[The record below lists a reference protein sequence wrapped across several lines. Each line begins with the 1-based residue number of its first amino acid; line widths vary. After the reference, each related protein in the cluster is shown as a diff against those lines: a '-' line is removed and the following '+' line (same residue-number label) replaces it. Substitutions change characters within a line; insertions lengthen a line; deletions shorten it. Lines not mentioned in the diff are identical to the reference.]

1 MRGLSAA
8 ARSVV
13 KRPNVHV
20 PAVCAQARS
29 LRSTCCARK
38 GYARASQGARHL
50 CFPIRVFQGSRCHA
64 RVACSMRPGAH
75 SQTTATDVPLP
86 RHAHAHARAH
96 ARAVFL
102 SACCVSVSLILS
114 FCLSVCPLPRP
125 SPLLSVS
132 EFQVV
137 ELTRVF
143 RQVDGPFVEQLTK
156 IRNGQVDTDVL
167 RFFAPRQVAQTSSR
181 VFPCA

>member
-1 MRGLSAA
+1 MSSNDQTSMFRPCVRKRDRFGQPAAPEKDMPAPLKELVTYAFRSACFKEAGAMPASRALSARA
-8 ARSVV
+8 LFR
-13 KRPNVHV
+13 RP
-20 PAVCAQARS
+20 PPP
-29 LRSTCCARK
+29 TCL
-38 GYARASQGARHL
+38 YLHMHSH
-50 CFPIRVFQGSRCHA
+50 SRT
-64 RVACSMRPGAH
+64 R
-75 SQTTATDVPLP
+75 
-86 RHAHAHARAH
+86 AHAHTRTRAH
-96 ARAVFL
+96 THSLALCLLCVRL
-102 SACCVSVSLILS
+102 SHALV
-114 FCLSVCPLPRP
+114 LSVCLS
-125 SPLLSVS
+125 SPPPTPPALSLS

>member
-1 MRGLSAA
+1 MLSDPRVSRKPVPCPRRVLYPPV
-8 ARSVV
+8 RSFADH
-13 KRPNVHV
+13 RHRR
-20 PAVCAQARS
+20 AF
-29 LRSTCCARK
+29 TCTCTRT
-38 GYARASQGARHL
+38 RAL
-50 CFPIRVFQGSRCHA
+50 
-64 RVACSMRPGAH
+64 AH
-75 SQTTATDVPLP
+75 TRT
-86 RHAHAHARAH
+86 RAH
-96 ARAVFL
+96 THSLALCLLCVCL
-102 SACCVSVSLILS
+102 SHALV
-114 FCLSVCPLPRP
+114 LSVCLS
-125 SPLLSVS
+125 SPPPTPPALSLS

>member
-1 MRGLSAA
+1 MLSDPRVSRKPVPCPRRVLYPPV
-8 ARSVV
+8 RSFADH
-13 KRPNVHV
+13 RHRR
-20 PAVCAQARS
+20 AF
-29 LRSTCCARK
+29 TCTCTRT
-38 GYARASQGARHL
+38 RAL
-50 CFPIRVFQGSRCHA
+50 
-64 RVACSMRPGAH
+64 AH
-75 SQTTATDVPLP
+75 TRT
-86 RHAHAHARAH
+86 RAHAHTRT
-96 ARAVFL
+96 VLL
-102 SACCVSVSLILS
+102 SACCVSVSLMLS

-125 SPLLSVS
+125 PPLLSLS